1 MNKISRLAATL
12 TAATLAMGMSLSS
25 ALAEMITVT
34 DIAGRVVEVPF
45 DPTRVILGEGRQLYA
60 ISVIDREDPFKRII
74 GWRDDMLRAD
84 PDAYGKYT
92 AKFPKGKDLPFFGTA
107 SSGEFSVE
115 QAIKLEAEL
124 VIFPYGQYESTL
136 ELHLL
141 EQLEKA
147 GIASIFIDFRL
158 RPTQNTIPSLALLGK
173 IFNQRDNADEFIDY
187 YLKNMKQVFNIVDK
201 VKLEDRPLV
210 FVDRAAGITA
220 GECCKTFGSA
230 NFGRFVE
237 EAGGINWGSTR
248 IAGFAGDVNQEAIFT
263 TNPDVIVGTGANWKG
278 IRVDTTAVLLG
289 YDAVMA
295 QNDLQIAGLAARPGW
310 PKLKAVESKRF
321 YSVYHQFYN
330 SPFHFIAIQQLA
342 KWFYPEDFKDVD
354 PSANFKEMHEKFLP
368 IEYSG
373 QFFAELK

>member
-1 MNKISRLAATL
+1 MNKIFRFASVM
-12 TAATLAMGMSLSS
+12 TAAALAIGCSVS
-25 ALAEMITVT
+25 AAVAEMITVT
-34 DIAGRVVEVPF
+34 DLAGRVVEVPL

-74 GWRDDMLRAD
+74 GWRNDMMNAD
-84 PDAYGKYT
+84 PDAYEKYT
-92 AKFPKGKDLPFFGTA
+92 AKFPKGLDLPFFGTA

-124 VIFPYGQYESTL
+124 VIFPLGQYESTK
-136 ELHLL
+136 ELNLL
-141 EQLEKA
+141 EQLGKA
-147 GIASIFIDFRL
+147 GVATMFIDFRL

-173 IFNQRDNADEFIDY
+173 VFNERDNADEFIDY
-187 YLKNMKQVFNIVDK
+187 YLKNMKQVFNVVDS
-201 VKLEDRPLV
+201 VPLADRPLV

-237 EAGGINWGSTR
+237 EAGGVNWGSTR

-263 TNPDVIVGTGANWKG
+263 TDPDVIVGTGANWGVLRKG
-278 IRVDTTAVLLG
+278 TTAVLLG
-289 YDAVMA
+289 HNAIKA
-295 QNDLQIAGLAARPGW
+295 ENDKQIAGLAARPGW
-310 PKLKAVESKRF
+310 PKLQAVQNKRF

-342 KWFYPEDFKDVD
+342 KWFYPEQFKDVD
-354 PSANFKEMHEKFLP
+354 PSANFKELHDKFMP
-368 IEYSG
+368 IDYSG
-373 QFFAELK
+373 EFFAELK